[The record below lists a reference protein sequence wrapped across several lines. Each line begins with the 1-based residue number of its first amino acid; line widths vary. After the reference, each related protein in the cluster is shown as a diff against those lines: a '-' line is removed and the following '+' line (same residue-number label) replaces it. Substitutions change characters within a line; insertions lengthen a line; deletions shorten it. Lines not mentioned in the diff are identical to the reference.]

1 MILFRGEDSPRSF
14 GGFTMRVLLTASIPT
29 ERGNA
34 AIREGTL
41 ETVIRHALE
50 ILKPEAAYFAADDLG
65 NRCAYLVIDIQDAS
79 EIPAVAE
86 PFFLGLGAKVTMRPC
101 MNAQDLANAKP
112 GMERAV
118 REFSAVHA

>member
-1 MILFRGEDSPRSF
+1 
-14 GGFTMRVLLTASIPT
+14 MRTLLTASIPT

-34 AIREGTL
+34 AIRDGSLQTML
-41 ETVIRHALE
+41 GHVLE

-65 NRCAYLVIDIQDAS
+65 NRCAYIVIDLHDPS

-86 PFFLGLGAKVTMRPC
+86 PFFLGLGAKVTLRPC